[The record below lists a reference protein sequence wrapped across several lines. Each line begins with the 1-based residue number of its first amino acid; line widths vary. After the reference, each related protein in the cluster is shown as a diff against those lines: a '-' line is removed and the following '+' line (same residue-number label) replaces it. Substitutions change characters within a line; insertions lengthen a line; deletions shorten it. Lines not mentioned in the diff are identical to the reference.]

1 MESQGFF
8 FQNQDKHLT
17 FIWDSISREEILVTA
32 CDVVDNELI
41 FFWGDERKKR
51 LPFTGIL
58 YCMKTSDEEIL
69 IQERFPFPKTRQPR
83 DLARVTSKGFS
94 QEQITLFIKWL
105 KDSIEIT
112 STTVDR
118 QRT

>member
-1 MESQGFF
+1 MKSQGFF
-8 FQNQDKHLT
+8 FQNQNKHLT
-17 FIWDSISREEILVTA
+17 YIRDAKSGEEIPVTA
-32 CDVVDNELI
+32 CDVVNNELI
-41 FFWGDERKKR
+41 FFWGDEKKKQ
-51 LPFTGIL
+51 LPFTNIL
-58 YCMKTSDEEIL
+58 SCMKTSDEEIL
-69 IQERFPFPKTRQPR
+69 IRERFPFPKTRQPR
-83 DLARVTSKGFS
+83 NLARVTSKGFS